1 MNKSLAVFELVGI
14 EPAPAGVP
22 QIDVTFE
29 INADGLARVSAKDK
43 ETGRE
48 QKVEVR
54 PSSGLSPAEVEEM
67 RKRQA
72 GKQQIKLGPN
82 G

>member
-43 ETGRE
+43 ETGLE

-54 PSSGLSPAEVEEM
+54 PSSGLSPAEVEDL

-72 GKQQIKLGPN
+72 GVKLPKPKAN